1 MESNSHTSAA
11 DINEKI
17 VAARRYGHAQQALLE
32 AIVEERSAH
41 VVAHGL
47 DVVRICG
54 AVFNGTNPDATR
66 FAEELSPRSITDTAA
81 FLSLYTVIRQTDKM
95 LAEWLQT
102 ANVAHLE
109 RIFGL
114 DVDPRNDVIVVAGE
128 QASEVTGE
136 LKQRGYARVLRWEAM
151 CQEGAP
157 AEADPTR
164 IDTAFESI
172 QDLAVCRP
180 GKVWLLWGEGAA
192 CPDSVRAVLDDR
204 LRRALMNRHTVA
216 SLGDRWARQFVQ
228 NLPALGRRGR
238 DIGQLRGAFA
248 GSGAVIVGAGP
259 SLDGSIE
266 WLRQQSTRP
275 LIIASHKAAKTLLR
289 AGIDP
294 DFIVMLDPKQGARH
308 LAGCDLSRV
317 AALITEVAVDP
328 QVLDH
333 GDLPLLPYCSGT
345 ETLGLV
351 SAVGDLRIPLV
362 RSGGSVLHIA
372 LQFARLVGCERIS
385 LLGADFGFPGER
397 LYASGAGEGDTLE
410 LSEDRRTYVRHAL
423 DGNSR
428 AGLLIGALANDGSV
442 IPTTIELDHYRSWTE
457 QMFLDWRRDC
467 PTLEV
472 FNLSSAGAQLAGAVW
487 VADPTQHV
495 GSAQPVESIQV
506 MQSVPAFLAKRDEE
520 QALASRLRTKVRK
533 LRALGQSCARAAS
546 AARSGRAQDMR
557 VYAEVAEHAVECPE
571 VSLVLTRRLQVID
584 EQSQRST
591 IDAPQRLLELA
602 EVTGEEADSV
612 ASLYAAA
619 ARSLSKKS
627 TGRLVAR
634 GN

>member
-1 MESNSHTSAA
+1 MESQSHTSAA
-11 DINEKI
+11 DLNEKI

-32 AIVEERSAH
+32 AIVEERAEH
-41 VVAHGL
+41 VIRHGL

-54 AVFNGTNPDATR
+54 AMFNGTNPDATR

-81 FLSLYTVIRQTDKM
+81 FLGLYTVIRQTDK
-95 LAEWLQT
+95 LLGEWLQT
-102 ANVAHLE
+102 ANVGPVD

-114 DVDPRNDVIVVAGE
+114 DVDPRNDVIVVAGAE
-128 QASEVTGE
+128 ASGVTAE
-136 LKQRGYARVLRWEAM
+136 LQHRGYARVLRWEAM
-151 CQEGAP
+151 CQDAAPTEG
-157 AEADPTR
+157 DPIR
-164 IDTAFESI
+164 IDAAFESI
-172 QDLAVCRP
+172 ADLAVCRP
-180 GKVWLLWGEGAA
+180 SKVWLLWREGAT
-192 CPDSVRAVLDDR
+192 CPDTVRAVLDDR

-228 NLPALGRRGR
+228 NLPAIARRGR
-238 DIGQLRGAFA
+238 DLGQLRGAFA
-248 GSGAVIVGAGP
+248 GRGAVIVGAGP

-275 LIIASHKAAKTLLR
+275 LIIASHKAAKALLR

-317 AALITEVAVDP
+317 AAFITEVAVDP

-333 GDLPLLPYCSGT
+333 GDLPLLPYCSGE

-385 LLGADFGFPGER
+385 LVGADFGFPGER
-397 LYASGAGEGDTLE
+397 LYAGGAGEGDTLE
-410 LSEDRRTYVRHAL
+410 LSSDRRTYVRRAL

-442 IPTTIELDHYRSWTE
+442 IPTTIELDHYRSWAE
-457 QMFLDWRRDC
+457 QMFVEWRRDC
-467 PTLEV
+467 PQLEV
-472 FNLSSAGAQLAGAVW
+472 FNLSNVGAQLAGAVW

-495 GSAQPVESIQV
+495 ASAESVDSLTV
-506 MQSVPAFLAKRDEE
+506 MQSIAAFMAKRDEE
-520 QALASRLRTKVRK
+520 RALASRLRTKVRK

-546 AARSGRAQDMR
+546 SARSGCAHDLRA
-557 VYAEVAEHAVECPE
+557 YAEVAEHAVECPE

-602 EVTGEEADSV
+602 EATGEQADSV

-627 TGRLVAR
+627 SGRVVAR